1 MSKYGQVIYSEA
13 LYGQHETGSAIVQGS
28 GHLTSQAFVER
39 IGLLSLSGGGPVT
52 IQYEA
57 EEPSTAYFHGGG
69 SILTQEK
76 LGFTGVTQLTDGG
89 LTATA
94 AIKGALAQ
102 SQMSGVGTLNYNAT
116 KQVVHYL
123 IIASGGGSLIA
134 VYFPEYDG
142 SVEVVGG
149 GGVSLGATKQG
160 FSFVDGVLLAPLF
173 SGGGSVNLWGGS
185 KWLFISGGG
194 SVVLEAVLADTL
206 HGAVEVPGGGSIYLD
221 THAIHW
227 LPGRPQVRE
236 CLNRAGTVRFCIKGR
251 GHLKGDT
258 NRDGFVRGRR
268 KIG

>member
-1 MSKYGQVIYSEA
+1 MSKYGRVIYSEA

-76 LGFTGVTQLTDGG
+76 LGFTGIIQLTNGG

-94 AIKGALAQ
+94 AVKGALAQ
-102 SQMSGVGTLNYNAT
+102 SRTSGVGAFNYNAT
-116 KQVVHYL
+116 KQVVHYSGEHYTA
-123 IIASGGGSLIA
+123 ASGGGSLIA
-134 VYFPEYDG
+134 VDFPKYSG
-142 SVEVVGG
+142 SAEEVVGG
-149 GGVSLGATKQG
+149 GSMSLGATKQG

-194 SVVLEAVLADTL
+194 SVALEAVLADTL

-221 THAIHW
+221 TQAIHW
-227 LPGRPQVRE
+227 LPGRPQVR
-236 CLNRAGTVRFCIKGR
+236 VCIKGR

-258 NRDGFVRGRR
+258 KRDGFVRGRR

>member
-1 MSKYGQVIYSEA
+1 M
-13 LYGQHETGSAIVQGS
+13 
-28 GHLTSQAFVER
+28 ER
-39 IGLLSLSGGGPVT
+39 IGLLSLSGGGPIT

-76 LGFTGVTQLTDGG
+76 LGFTGIIQLTNGG

-102 SQMSGVGTLNYNAT
+102 SQTSGVGAFNYNAT

-134 VYFPEYDG
+134 VHFPEYDG

-149 GGVSLGATKQG
+149 GSTSLGATKQG

-173 SGGGSVNLWGGS
+173 SGGGSVSLWGGS

-206 HGAVEVPGGGSIYLD
+206 HGAVAVPGGGSIYLD

-227 LPGRPQVRE
+227 LPGRPQVR
-236 CLNRAGTVRFCIKGR
+236 VCIKGR

-258 NRDGFVRGRR
+258 KRDGFVRGRR